1 MIYKKSLKKIK
12 DNNKKILRV
21 EKAFPKLC
29 LEPLNKITVSVE
41 EALNRFLKF
50 EMENCKKYREYFY
63 IY

>member
-41 EALNRFLKF
+41 EALNSLDF
-50 EMENCKKYREYFY
+50 
-63 IY
+63 